1 MTDLDQ
7 RYIDLYVSR
16 RRLMSLNARENR
28 DSINIL
34 TLKIDALKA
43 TGDVSDKVIALAP
56 YAPWR

>member
-28 DSINIL
+28 DSINIM
-34 TLKIDALKA
+34 TIEIDALKA